1 MKKPILIVITGP
13 TAVGKTNL
21 AIDLAQ
27 KLKTEIISADSRQ
40 IYKEMVIG
48 TARPDSTLLSAV
60 PHHFIGTQSIFDY
73 YNASMFENE
82 VIAKLEELFRKFN
95 VALMV
100 GGSGLYIDAVC
111 FGIDDLPTIDPTVRK
126 SVMERF
132 KLHGIEVLRNELK
145 EVDPQYAAETDLLN
159 PKRIFKAL
167 EVYYMTG
174 RPYSSFLTRKP
185 KERFFDSYFIV
196 IDRPRNEL
204 HQIIN
209 NRVDLMIQKG
219 LIDEARQLYP
229 YKYLN
234 ALNTVGY
241 KELFE
246 HFENKK
252 TLTDAI
258 EQIKCNTRR
267 YARRQITWFKRY
279 EKAQWFHPDN
289 SMEILNYIE
298 KLLLQVS

>member
-13 TAVGKTNL
+13 TAVGKTTL
-21 AIDLAQ
+21 SIELAQ

-40 IYKEMVIG
+40 IYKEMSIG
-48 TARPDSTLLSAV
+48 TARPDSNQLSAV

-73 YNASMFENE
+73 YNASMFENQ
-82 VIAKLEELFRKFN
+82 VLTKLQELFQKYP
-95 VALMV
+95 VLLMV

-111 FGIDDLPTIDPTVRK
+111 YGIDDLPTIDPSVRK
-126 SVMERF
+126 AVMERY
-132 KLHGIEVLRNELK
+132 KLHGIEVLRNELT
-145 EVDPQYAAETDLLN
+145 EIDPKYAAEADLSN

-174 RPYSSFLTRKP
+174 RPYSSFLTRKA
-185 KERFFDSYFIV
+185 KERFFDFHFIV

-204 HQIIN
+204 HQNIN
-209 NRVDLMIQKG
+209 NRVDQMIQQG
-219 LIDEARQLYP
+219 LIDEARQLFP
-229 YKYLN
+229 YKHLN

-246 HFENKK
+246 YFDKK
-252 TLTDAI
+252 IDLADAI
-258 EQIKCNTRR
+258 EQIKRNTRR

-279 EKAQWFHPDN
+279 ERAQWFHPDN
-289 SMEILNYIE
+289 RNEIFNYVE
-298 KLLLQVS
+298 QLV